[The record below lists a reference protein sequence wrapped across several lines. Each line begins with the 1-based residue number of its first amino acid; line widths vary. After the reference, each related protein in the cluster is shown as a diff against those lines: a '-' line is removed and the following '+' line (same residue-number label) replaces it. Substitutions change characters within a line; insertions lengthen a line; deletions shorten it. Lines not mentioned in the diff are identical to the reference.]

1 MIISFPFN
9 LILAHQCVPFSIF
22 CFPPHVHRAL
32 TKWPGST
39 IGQCQ
44 GGGFITCIE
53 YHHNFQLF
61 PPFFFQL
68 HVACS
73 ANFKFLSA
81 QLVNVR
87 EAVWSSVSWCPIA
100 TYSCLPIHFLL
111 LPQLL
116 TSPTLVYEYKYTF
129 TFQFTFYFYHN
140 NLPCHPSSTNTNTNI
155 QLPSSYILP
164 QLLSSTSLV
173 RKYRNTFT
181 F

>member
-1 MIISFPFN
+1 MCS
-9 LILAHQCVPFSIF
+9 ILNFLFS
-22 CFPPHVHRAL
+22 PPC
-32 TKWPGST
+32 P
-39 IGQCQ
+39 Q
-44 GGGFITCIE
+44 GTDQVTRQHNRSMSRRRF
-53 YHHNFQLF
+53 YHLYRVSSQFSAF
-61 PPFFFQL
+61 SSIFFQL

-140 NLPCHPSSTNTNTNI
+140 NLPGHLSSTNTNTNI
-155 QLPSSYILP
+155 QLPSSYFLP

-173 RKYRNTFT
+173 RKYKNTFT